1 MYGIVEISGHQY
13 KVKEGDT
20 LDVQKINQK
29 EGTEIGLNKVLFVK
43 AEKTYIGTP
52 DIKGASVL
60 AEILLHGRSR
70 KQIIFKRKNS
80 SGRRVKNGH
89 RQEYTCLKIKK
100 INL

>member
-43 AEKTYIGTP
+43 ADKTYMGTP
-52 DIKGASVL
+52 VIKGASIL
-60 AEILLHGRSR
+60 AEVIRHGRSR
-70 KQIIFKRKNS
+70 KQVVFKRKKT

-89 RQEYTCLKIKK
+89 RQKYTCLKIKE